1 MQKETKGTILA
12 LIAAVVSGVSIPLN
26 KLFVVNLDPSV
37 FTAVRAIIIGLV
49 FLVIALYQSK
59 SKHTRFKKVPW
70 KYLIAIAIVGGSFAF
85 LLYFTGLKLTTA
97 SRAAFLQKTLPL
109 YTAIFAYIFLK
120 EKITKKMSYAIAAM
134 IIGTVMVY
142 FAQVNPGTLWSNPS
156 LGDILI
162 IIATIL
168 WAVEAVIAKKAMT
181 LGESNIVVTF
191 ARMFFGGI
199 ILFGVVLLL
208 GKFGLLLALSVAQW
222 TNIMISTI
230 LLFAYVLFWYWSIK
244 YINVTKAT
252 TMLLTASVI
261 AVGFAT
267 VLFPEEPLPILQIVG
282 SAIILI
288 GAYFVGREKSESRKK
303 A

>member
-134 IIGTVMVY
+134 LIGTVMVY
-142 FAQVNPGTLWSNPS
+142 FAQVTPAPFGRIRRSATS
-156 LGDILI
+156 L
-162 IIATIL
+162 
-168 WAVEAVIAKKAMT
+168 
-181 LGESNIVVTF
+181 S
-191 ARMFFGGI
+191 
-199 ILFGVVLLL
+199 
-208 GKFGLLLALSVAQW
+208 S
-222 TNIMISTI
+222 
-230 LLFAYVLFWYWSIK
+230 
-244 YINVTKAT
+244 
-252 TMLLTASVI
+252 
-261 AVGFAT
+261 
-267 VLFPEEPLPILQIVG
+267 
-282 SAIILI
+282 
-288 GAYFVGREKSESRKK
+288 
-303 A
+303 

>member
-1 MQKETKGTILA
+1 MELPDRHSHNRRLVRIPA
-12 LIAAVVSGVSIPLN
+12 LLHRPA
-26 KLFVVNLDPSV
+26 
-37 FTAVRAIIIGLV
+37 
-49 FLVIALYQSK
+49 
-59 SKHTRFKKVPW
+59 
-70 KYLIAIAIVGGSFAF
+70 
-85 LLYFTGLKLTTA
+85 LTTA
-97 SRAAFLQKTLPL
+97 RRAAFLQKTLPL
-109 YTAIFAYIFLK
+109 YAAIFAYIFLK
-120 EKITKKMSYAIAAM
+120 EKITKKMSYALAAM
-134 IIGTVMVY
+134 LVGSGVVY
-142 FAQVNPGTLWSNPS
+142 FAQMS
-156 LGDILI
+156 LGPALVESLARRHPDDDSNDIVGRRGRDSQEGDDARRVQHSCHICKDVLRRDHTLRRC
-162 IIATIL
+162 IA
-168 WAVEAVIAKKAMT
+168 A
-181 LGESNIVVTF
+181 
-191 ARMFFGGI
+191 
-199 ILFGVVLLL
+199 